1 MRLSDPHG
9 MKHTLVTPLVAA
21 FSLCAAS
28 TAHAHHSW
36 GANYDLCNFTIEGR
50 VESIEWKNPHTWFVV
65 KTDAGTLYHVEW
77 TGLQI
82 LDRQGFGRS
91 AQDAVT
97 YGARVVVTGMPPKSA
112 ATIRANY
119 PSFKDDP
126 DPKVIGARRIRRA
139 DASFDW
145 FALPGPLAPECA
157 GR

>member
-1 MRLSDPHG
+1 M
-9 MKHTLVTPLVAA
+9 
-21 FSLCAAS
+21 
-28 TAHAHHSW
+28 
-36 GANYDLCNFTIEGR
+36 CNFTIEGR

-82 LDRQGFGRS
+82 LDRQGFGKS

>member
-9 MKHTLVTPLVAA
+9 MTHTLVTPLVAA

-36 GANYDLCNFTIEGR
+36 GAIYDVCNFTIEGR

-65 KTDAGTLYHVEW
+65 KTDAGTMYHVEW

-119 PSFKDDP
+119 PSLRMIP
-126 DPKVIGARRIRRA
+126 T
-139 DASFDW
+139 
-145 FALPGPLAPECA
+145 
-157 GR
+157 